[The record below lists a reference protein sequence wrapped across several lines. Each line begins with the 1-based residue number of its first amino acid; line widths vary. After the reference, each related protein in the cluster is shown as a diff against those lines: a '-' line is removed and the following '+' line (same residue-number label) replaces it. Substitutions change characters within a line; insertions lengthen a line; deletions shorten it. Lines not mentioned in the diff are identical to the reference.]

1 MTAAVADKIDAKAQI
16 DFPCMAAGCRGN
28 ISFNLLDVLKKDF
41 QVMCPSCHTPYEF
54 DAQLR
59 DKLCRMCDLIIS
71 IRRAEDILG
80 NCNVSVNVAG
90 GEVKIPYALL
100 LTRLNTIITLQ
111 LGGKD
116 VDFHLWVEPSS
127 PETFR

>member
-1 MTAAVADKIDAKAQI
+1 MAAAANEKIDAKAQI
-16 DFPCMAAGCRGN
+16 DFPCMAQECEGK
-28 ISFNLLDVLKKDF
+28 ISFNLLDVRQKDF
-41 QVMCPSCHTPYEF
+41 QVICPKCHTPYEF

-59 DKLCRMCDLIIS
+59 DKLCRMCDLIVS
-71 IRRAEDILG
+71 IRKAEDILG
-80 NCNVSVNVAG
+80 NCNVSVTVAG

-116 VDFHLWVEPSS
+116 VDFHLWVEPTS

>member
-1 MTAAVADKIDAKAQI
+1 MTVAVSNQIDAKAQI
-16 DFPCMAAGCRGN
+16 DFPCMAPECRGS
-28 ISFNLLDVLKKDF
+28 ISFNLLDVRKKDF
-41 QVMCPSCHTPYEF
+41 QVVCPVCHTPYEF
-54 DAQLR
+54 DAELR

>member
-1 MTAAVADKIDAKAQI
+1 MATASRDCFDAKAQI
-16 DFPCMAAGCRGN
+16 DFPCIAEACGQMVK
-28 ISFNLLDVLKKDF
+28 FNLIDITRKDF
-41 QVMCPSCHTPYEF
+41 QVLCPACHSPYEF
-54 DAQLR
+54 DEQLR
-59 DKLCRMCDLIIS
+59 DKLRRMCDLIVA
-71 IRRAEDILG
+71 IRKSEDILG

-100 LTRLNTIITLQ
+100 LTRLNTIISLN

-127 PETFR
+127 PDTFR

>member
-1 MTAAVADKIDAKAQI
+1 MTGVANEKIDAKAQI
-16 DFPCMAAGCRGN
+16 DFPCVAQGCDGM
-28 ISFNLLDVLKKDF
+28 IHFNLLDVRKRDF
-41 QVMCPSCHTPYEF
+41 QVVCPKCHAPYEF
-54 DAQLR
+54 DKNLR
-59 DKLCRMCDLIIS
+59 DKLSRMCDLIIA
-71 IRRAEDILG
+71 IRKAEDILG

-111 LGGKD
+111 LGDKD
-116 VDFHLWVEPSS
+116 VDFHLWVEPAS